1 MRLDLADLNMGWREG
16 LLLLLALLGLYM
28 LFELLRIRRLR
39 RRLNKPP
46 ASAALEPS
54 VSLAAQAPAPA
65 LTPEPASL
73 AQESAWGEPPAHLVQ
88 ETFMR
93 GVDGELAQMRDEL
106 DALRGEFA
114 ALREE
119 LRHEAAHLKASQTIS
134 PLYSDAMQM
143 AMNGHSA
150 EVIAERCGIARAEAE
165 LVVALVKNQEQ

>member
-1 MRLDLADLNMGWREG
+1 MHLDLAELSLGWRDG
-16 LLLLLALLGLYM
+16 LLFLVVVLASYM

-39 RRLNKPP
+39 RRQEKTLASGVVEPALSNA
-46 ASAALEPS
+46 ASASAPPPDIPS
-54 VSLAAQAPAPA
+54 TADDM
-65 LTPEPASL
+65 
-73 AQESAWGEPPAHLVQ
+73 AWNEPPARQAQDAFAH
-88 ETFMR
+88 
-93 GVDGELAQMRDEL
+93 GVESDLAQMREEL

-143 AMNGHSA
+143 AMNGYSA

-165 LVVALVKNQEQ
+165 LVAALVKNQE